1 MKASKELVVNDILIE
16 LASMGATTEQISK
29 AEVEH
34 WVGTEVMPSKD
45 EEELV
50 EEAKEEEP
58 AAVEKDNGLL
68 IGVGVGVGILA
79 AAGAGAGAYL
89 LYQRQKK
96 LRELRKEQLLHS
108 WVVMEEAPEPLPQR
122 IPPFAARGSYSDF
135 FESDLLK

>member
-1 MKASKELVVNDILIE
+1 MKASKELVVNDILME
-16 LASMGATTEQISK
+16 LASMGAMTDQISK

-50 EEAKEEEP
+50 EETKEEEP
-58 AAVEKDNGLL
+58 AALKDNGLL

-79 AAGAGAGAYL
+79 AAAAGAGAHL

-122 IPPFAARGSYSDF
+122 IPPFSARGSYSDF